1 MEIKRTEI
9 QQQLQDFLL
18 NEGWIESTE
27 EFDLN
32 NSFREDL
39 KFTKIEMN
47 EMFFM
52 VENEFDIL
60 VTVKNEKE
68 TDTIGDLLDLIIEK
82 RELTYNS

>member
-1 MEIKRTEI
+1 MEIKKTEI
-9 QQQLQDFLL
+9 QQQLQNFLL
-18 NEGWIESTE
+18 NEGWIESAE

-60 VTVKNEKE
+60 ITSKE
-68 TDTIGDLLDLIIEK
+68 EQETETICDLVNLIIEK
-82 RELTYNS
+82 KNL